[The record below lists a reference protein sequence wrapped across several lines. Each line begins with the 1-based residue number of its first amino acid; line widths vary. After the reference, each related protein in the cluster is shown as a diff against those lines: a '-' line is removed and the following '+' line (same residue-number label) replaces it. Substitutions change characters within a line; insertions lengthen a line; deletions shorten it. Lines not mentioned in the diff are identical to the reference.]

1 MMKMTLWDM
10 NQNEQRCTIRG
21 GGKDEGEDDA
31 DDDLEQ
37 EGKEKMGE
45 EEEDNDDDEEEDQ
58 EEKED
63 KKTTTTT
70 TTTTIT
76 TAIYSLKERHDDI
89 LHWFNLEWRIS
100 RRRRQWILQKRKKAF
115 GEGTRLVQYDKKIYN
130 LWETWT
136 RLEDKKESLDLLEPG
151 RL

>member
-10 NQNEQRCTIRG
+10 NQNEQRCRIRG

-37 EGKEKMGE
+37 EEKEKMGE
-45 EEEDNDDDEEEDQ
+45 EKKEEEDNDDDE

-76 TAIYSLKERHDDI
+76 TAIYILKERHDNI

-115 GEGTRLVQYDKKIYN
+115 GGGTRLVEYDKKIYA
-130 LWETWT
+130 LWEKWT
-136 RLEDKKESLDLLEPG
+136 RLEDKMESLDLLEAG

>member
-1 MMKMTLWDM
+1 MIAMWALMTFVVLIVMTSGFLMMALLALMMKMTLWDM
-10 NQNEQRCTIRG
+10 NQNEQRCRIRG

-37 EGKEKMGE
+37 EEKEKMGE
-45 EEEDNDDDEEEDQ
+45 EKKEEEDNDDDE

-76 TAIYSLKERHDDI
+76 TAIYILKERHDNI

-100 RRRRQWILQKRKKAF
+100 RRRRQWIL
-115 GEGTRLVQYDKKIYN
+115 
-130 LWETWT
+130 
-136 RLEDKKESLDLLEPG
+136 
-151 RL
+151 